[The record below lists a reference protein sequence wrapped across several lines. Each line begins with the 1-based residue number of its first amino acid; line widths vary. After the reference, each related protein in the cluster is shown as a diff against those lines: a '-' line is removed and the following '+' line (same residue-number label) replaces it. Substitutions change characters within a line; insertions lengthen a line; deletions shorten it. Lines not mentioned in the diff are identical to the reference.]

1 MGRYLTS
8 IIRMLATQHG
18 IHNTAMATAISST
31 NLPRRR
37 LSQETRHII
46 NGLLFA
52 SPWIFGLLAFWI
64 YPTLAS
70 AYYSFTKFNGVRDPL
85 WTGIANYIELF
96 TNDGDFLDAVY
107 NTLYFAVVSIPL
119 AIIFAFGLALML
131 NAKIRGQVV
140 YRTIYF
146 LPTLVPE
153 VALAL
158 VWLFIFTPHSGLI
171 AAPFRFFGYRGP
183 CWITC
188 ADWAK
193 PTLVLLALW
202 IIGQQIILY
211 LAGLQDVPQDLY
223 DAADVDGAN
232 FLTKF
237 RNVTVPILTPVIF
250 FHLVTSVI
258 GALNFFAIP
267 YIMTGGTGFPANS
280 TLFYTIYLYKNAF
293 HYLEMGY
300 ASAMAWLLFMFTLA
314 VTLLIWRSARWW
326 VFYAGGEE

>member
-8 IIRMLATQHG
+8 TIRMPATRHG
-18 IHNTAMATAISST
+18 IHNTTMATALTST
-31 NLPRRR
+31 SPPRRR
-37 LSQETRHII
+37 LSQGTRHTI

-64 YPTLAS
+64 YPTVAS
-70 AYYSFTKFNGVRDPL
+70 AYYSFTKYNGVKDAIWVGL
-85 WTGIANYIELF
+85 ANYIELF
-96 TNDGDFLDAVY
+96 TKDGDFVAAVN
-107 NTLYFAVVSIPL
+107 NTVYFAVVSIPL
-119 AIIFAFGLALML
+119 AIVLAFGLALML

-158 VWLFIFTPHSGLI
+158 VWIFIFTPHNGLI
-171 AAPFRFFGYRGP
+171 AAPFRAFGSRGP
-183 CWITC
+183 CWLTC
-188 ADWAK
+188 AAWAK

-232 FLTKF
+232 FLSKF
-237 RNVTVPILTPVIF
+237 RNVTLPILTPVIF
-250 FHLVTSVI
+250 FHLITSVI

-267 YIMTGGTGFPANS
+267 YIMTGGTGFPANT
-280 TLFYTIYLYKNAF
+280 TLFYSIYLYKTGF
-293 HYLEMGY
+293 QYLEMGY
-300 ASAMAWLLFMFTLA
+300 ASAMAWLLFMFTLV
-314 VTLLIWRSARWW
+314 VTLIIFRSARLW
-326 VFYAGGEE
+326 VFYAGGED

>member
-1 MGRYLTS
+1 
-8 IIRMLATQHG
+8 
-18 IHNTAMATAISST
+18 MATALPSVAA
-31 NLPRRR
+31 PRRR
-37 LSQETRHII
+37 LSQGTRHTI

-70 AYYSFTKFNGVRDPL
+70 AYYSFTKYNGVKNPV
-85 WTGIANYIELF
+85 WTGFANYIELF
-96 TNDGDFLDAVY
+96 TSDGEFVDAVY
-107 NTLYFAVVSIPL
+107 STVYFAVVSIPL

-140 YRTIYF
+140 YRTLYF

-158 VWLFIFTPHSGLI
+158 VWIFIFTPHSGLI
-171 AAPFRFFGYRGP
+171 AAPFRAFGMRGP
-183 CWITC
+183 CWLTC
-188 ADWAK
+188 AEWAR

-232 FLTKF
+232 IFSKF
-237 RNVTVPILTPVIF
+237 RNVTLPILTPVIF

-280 TLFYTIYLYKNAF
+280 TLFYSIYLYKNAF

-300 ASAMAWLLFMFTLA
+300 ASAMAWLLFMFTLV
-314 VTLLIWRSARWW
+314 VTLFIWRSARLW